1 MEEEEEWRSVVGLDG
16 RYEVSSMGRLR
27 SVGTRKR
34 GPGYDGDGHYYFTLA
49 SRVSGY
55 PVAGLTVNGKTRQYY
70 VHSMVAEA
78 FLCPRPDGLH
88 ANHKN
93 ANRCDNRPENLEW
106 VTPRQNL
113 IHGMM
118 LKSRKSS
125 KLSNEDVARIQAE
138 PVVHGTMRR
147 LADEY
152 GVSIQLIWYTIRK
165 RLGPAAQKEVMAN
178 TINSGTLQPQP
189 QEEPWHSSN

>member
-93 ANRCDNRPENLEW
+93 LDRTDNRACNLEW
-106 VTPRQNL
+106 VTPRQNA
-113 IHGMM
+113 IHG
-118 LKSRKSS
+118 LVHGSRRGRR
-125 KLSNEDVARIQAE
+125 LSHEDVARIKAE
-138 PVVHGTMRR
+138 PLVHGTMAR
-147 LADEY
+147 LAKEY
-152 GVSIQLIWYTIRK
+152 GVSLQLIWYTIKERMS
-165 RLGPAAQKEVMAN
+165 LDAQR
-178 TINSGTLQPQP
+178 TLVAPDV
-189 QEEPWHSSN
+189 